1 MPTKYILNENSQ
13 RTGPFTN
20 QQLEQRCRA
29 GEIDGDTP
37 CWPVEFS
44 GIFSGS
50 WKPLHTYFPH
60 FRSSSPGHQDR
71 ERQDRERQDREHQ
84 DRERQD
90 RERRKRE
97 ADQTNGVTF
106 ECVDCGTAIRLRL
119 LKSGAVYRCP
129 SCKTDYKMIQ
139 GNSAPPVFLVLPT
152 SRHRTQSSDTP
163 PKRKR
168 PLLPEVRTAFTCFG
182 LGDEATFDDV
192 RRAYR
197 EHVKQ
202 YHPDKVAHLGAELRK
217 LAEMKTKEFNSAYQI
232 LERFFTR

>member
-13 RTGPFTN
+13 RTGPFTS

-60 FRSSSPGHQDR
+60 FRSSSSG
-71 ERQDRERQDREHQ
+71 HQ

-97 ADQTNGVTF
+97 ADQTHGVTF

-119 LKSGAVYRCP
+119 LKGDAVYRCP
-129 SCKTDYKMIQ
+129 SCKTDYKLIQ
-139 GNSAPPVFLVLPT
+139 GNGEPPVFLVLPT
-152 SRHRTQSSDTP
+152 SRHRTQSSDIP

-168 PLLPEVRTAFTCFG
+168 PLPPEVRTALTSFG

-232 LERFFTR
+232 LERFFTG